1 MLIEI
6 QDKLLEDS
14 QQNISDQTQ
23 LPITVVPES
32 SLAENSTLQT
42 QATPSVVDVNL
53 LISLNF
59 FLDLFCLFT
68 LYLQVP
74 TTSSLTQ
81 GGLVTFLPDDVKAK
95 MIEVLP
101 LLNRDI
107 GQLVQDAEP
116 IRTIFKQIQ
125 GQLPRDLKAKMLQVT
140 YIENRQLIVQEAQD
154 RLEERRYQ
162 EQLTQDR
169 ENLDQSMADLDSR
182 MNSYLPLALI
192 SSTVLII

>member
-81 GGLVTFLPDDVKAK
+81 GGLVTFFPDDVKAK
-95 MIEVLP
+95 LIEVLP